1 MTITKAK
8 PEVVQSLDR
17 PDTQRQI
24 NAQLAEVGKT
34 GRRVVLA
41 YIGLWGCAYDRA
53 AGMYDGGVR
62 LWQDAAAR
70 GQRMEEALTQR
81 LRQTQQR
88 ATRQF
93 DRLQNHVG
101 DNVEQVTRTVTDT
114 GETVEDQVEKQV
126 ERVLV
131 NLGIPTR
138 DRLER
143 LNQEIDR
150 LNAKLDE
157 ELARQQ
163 VVPA

>member
-1 MTITKAK
+1 
-8 PEVVQSLDR
+8 
-17 PDTQRQI
+17 
-24 NAQLAEVGKT
+24 
-34 GRRVVLA
+34 
-41 YIGLWGCAYDRA
+41 
-53 AGMYDGGVR
+53 
-62 LWQDAAAR
+62 
-70 GQRMEEALTQR
+70 MEEALTQR